1 MSGQWCI
8 NQMTAINETNT
19 VIIYT
24 ITWRFLGIISRL
36 SLAFQSD
43 ALELVRIS
51 GFNEFHQHSIRCW
64 RMLEKFYCS
73 YCAKPFFPI
82 FDKEAFFLLRVENCI
97 DRTCLDFQDNFRNSW
112 RNSNDSLKSFWDLL
126 NFSRSSLKSLTVLR
140 FDRFIPFLFV
150 WWSLIA
156 ESWWQIIHNRS
167 QLREHNR
174 IFEKGIAS
182 LKKERR
188 MRVMD
193 EIHNESVCLRLSAF
207 VYGSE

>member
-1 MSGQWCI
+1 MKRTLSLFTRLLGDSWVLYQDCLWLF
-8 NQMTAINETNT
+8 NQMLWSSWE
-19 VIIYT
+19 
-24 ITWRFLGIISRL
+24 FLGSMNFINIP
-36 SLAFQSD
+36 SD
-43 ALELVRIS
+43 VE
-51 GFNEFHQHSIRCW
+51 ECW
-64 RMLEKFYCS
+64 RSFTVLIAPSRSFLYSIK
-73 YCAKPFFPI
+73 KR
-82 FDKEAFFLLRVENCI
+82 FFLLRVGNRI
-97 DRTCLDFQDNFRNSW
+97 DRTCLDFQYNFRNSW